1 MKINLGTAFVGALI
15 LHLALIGILASN
27 ISLDKPEKPED
38 GMGNIMHAVMVS
50 PPAKGSE
57 QGRKK
62 DSNVVK
68 KQDPATT
75 KANEEKRRQAEADLE
90 KRVAEHKAAEQKR
103 QADLALKKAEE
114 AKKKAE
120 AEKKALEEKKK
131 AEEAKKKAE
140 AEKKALEE
148 KKKAEE
154 AKKKAEAE
162 KKALEEK
169 KKAEEAKKKA
179 EAEKKALEEKQKAE
193 EEAKKKAEA
202 EAKRKADAKKAA
214 DALEEELFGTADG
227 VEGGQ
232 GLGGGSGIASQYGAK
247 VQTLIEQQWRIDPSM
262 QGKTVV
268 VTIQV
273 GSDGVISGEKCRGD
287 KRVCDSA
294 LNTLRLIGMLP
305 MPPRECKDCN
315 NIVITMT
322 PKL

>member
-90 KRVAEHKAAEQKR
+90 KRVAEQKAAEQKR
-103 QADLALKKAEE
+103 QADLAL
-114 AKKKAE
+114 
-120 AEKKALEEKKK
+120 KK

>member
-1 MKINLGTAFVGALI
+1 M
-15 LHLALIGILASN
+15 
-27 ISLDKPEKPED
+27 
-38 GMGNIMHAVMVS
+38 
-50 PPAKGSE
+50 
-57 QGRKK
+57 
-62 DSNVVK
+62 
-68 KQDPATT
+68 
-75 KANEEKRRQAEADLE
+75 
-90 KRVAEHKAAEQKR
+90 
-103 QADLALKKAEE
+103 
-114 AKKKAE
+114 
-120 AEKKALEEKKK
+120 
-131 AEEAKKKAE
+131 
-140 AEKKALEE
+140 
-148 KKKAEE
+148 
-154 AKKKAEAE
+154 
-162 KKALEEK
+162 
-169 KKAEEAKKKA
+169 
-179 EAEKKALEEKQKAE
+179 
-193 EEAKKKAEA
+193 
-202 EAKRKADAKKAA
+202 
-214 DALEEELFGTADG
+214 FGTADG

>member
-90 KRVAEHKAAEQKR
+90 KRVAEQKAAEQKR
-103 QADLALKKAEE
+103 QADLAL
-114 AKKKAE
+114 
-120 AEKKALEEKKK
+120 KK

-202 EAKRKADAKKAA
+202 EAKRKAEAKKAA

>member
-1 MKINLGTAFVGALI
+1 MKIGIGPAFCVALA
-15 LHLALIGILASN
+15 LHLGLIGILAAN
-27 ISLDKPEKPED
+27 ISLRKPERPAD
-38 GMGNIMHAVMVS
+38 NMGNIMHAVMVT

-57 QGRKK
+57 KGTARNQNIVRQE
-62 DSNVVK
+62 SREESRR
-68 KQDPATT
+68 QA
-75 KANEEKRRQAEADLE
+75 AEEKRQQAEAELA
-90 KRVAEHKAAEQKR
+90 KRVAQQKVQEQKR

-179 EAEKKALEEKQKAE
+179 EAERKAR
-193 EEAKKKAEA
+193 EARKKAEA
-202 EAKRKADAKKAA
+202 DAKAAA
-214 DALEEELFGTADG
+214 DKEAQELENELFGRADG
-227 VEGGQ
+227 VAGGEGLGQ
-232 GLGGGSGIASQYGAK
+232 GGGSGIASEYGNRI
-247 VQTLIEQQWRIDPSM
+247 QGLISQQWRVDRSM
-262 QGKTVV
+262 QGKTVEV
-268 VTIQV
+268 SLHI
-273 GSDGVISGEKCRGD
+273 GNDGVISGEKCTGD

-315 NIVITMT
+315 NIVIKMT

>member
-90 KRVAEHKAAEQKR
+90 KRVAEQKAAEQKR
-103 QADLALKKAEE
+103 QADLAL
-114 AKKKAE
+114 
-120 AEKKALEEKKK
+120 
-131 AEEAKKKAE
+131 
-140 AEKKALEE
+140 
-148 KKKAEE
+148 KKAEE

>member
-1 MKINLGTAFVGALI
+1 MKINLGTAFVGALF

-38 GMGNIMHAVMVS
+38 GMGNIMHAVIVS

-57 QGRKK
+57 QGRRK
-62 DSNVVK
+62 DSNAVK
-68 KQDPATT
+68 KQDPAANQ
-75 KANEEKRRQAEADLE
+75 ANEEKRRQAEADLE
-90 KRVAEHKAAEQKR
+90 KRVAEQKAAEQKR

-154 AKKKAEAE
+154 AR
-162 KKALEEK
+162 
-169 KKAEEAKKKA
+169 KKA

-202 EAKRKADAKKAA
+202 EARRKAEAQKAA
-214 DALEEELFGTADG
+214 DALENELFGTSDG
-227 VEGGQ
+227 IEGGQ
-232 GLGGGSGIASQYGAK
+232 GLGGGSGIASQYGSK

>member
-1 MKINLGTAFVGALI
+1 MAL
-15 LHLALIGILASN
+15 
-27 ISLDKPEKPED
+27 
-38 GMGNIMHAVMVS
+38 
-50 PPAKGSE
+50 
-57 QGRKK
+57 
-62 DSNVVK
+62 
-68 KQDPATT
+68 
-75 KANEEKRRQAEADLE
+75 
-90 KRVAEHKAAEQKR
+90 
-103 QADLALKKAEE
+103 
-114 AKKKAE
+114 
-120 AEKKALEEKKK
+120 KK